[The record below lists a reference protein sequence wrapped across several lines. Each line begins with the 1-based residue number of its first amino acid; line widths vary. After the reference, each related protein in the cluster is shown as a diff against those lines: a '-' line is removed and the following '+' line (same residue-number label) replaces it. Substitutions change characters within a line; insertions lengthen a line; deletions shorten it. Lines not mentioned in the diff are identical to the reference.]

1 LLVAAGAFEG
11 EDLGLKLPGL
21 DAAAT
26 RANEAVWPAGFNEI
40 IGAGA
45 FIGEA
50 LLELQ
55 E

>member
-1 LLVAAGAFEG
+1 MAAGAFEG
-11 EDLGLKLPGL
+11 ERLGLQRPGL
-21 DAAAT
+21 HAAAV
-26 RANEAVWPAGFNEI
+26 RANEAVGPAGFYQI
-40 IGAGA
+40 TGAGA